1 MLFEFSFGVGSFS
14 FLVSF
19 SARTRFRPCFSSVND
34 RFFGSFQSRWI
45 SSFFLLFFCRFLTAG
60 GVGGGGASEK
70 VGGFLFRFSFVLS
83 LFSVASGKGHGSLI
97 GRSPVL
103 SFNCSFQVLFAVVVD
118 VDVVVVVV
126 VVGFKAATNGVRWFS
141 FFAIP
146 LCEIDFFVVVVV

>member
-1 MLFEFSFGVGSFS
+1 MVPSKVDG
-14 FLVSF
+14 FL
-19 SARTRFRPCFSSVND
+19 
-34 RFFGSFQSRWI
+34 
-45 SSFFLLFFCRFLTAG
+45 FFLLFFCRFLTAG

-70 VGGFLFRFSFVLS
+70 VGGFLFRFSFVFS

-103 SFNCSFQVLFAVVVD
+103 SFNCSLQVFFAVVVD
-118 VDVVVVVV
+118 VDVVVVVVV